1 MPRAVARRRP
11 GRSSGQSRGP
21 ARSRRPLRAE
31 SVDGPSDSLLPP
43 LSGSGTGMGS
53 TAFYLVV
60 LVCETFRMPVV
71 TMSEMVAALRATVGK
86 RGMPEEDLRAL
97 ADYLMSFFGFETE
110 AIDNNLDV
118 ADRDVFYML
127 EEEGLRQATTAE
139 DGWRCVRG
147 VQHVARRHLDAAIAS
162 EID

>member
-1 MPRAVARRRP
+1 
-11 GRSSGQSRGP
+11 
-21 ARSRRPLRAE
+21 
-31 SVDGPSDSLLPP
+31 
-43 LSGSGTGMGS
+43 MGS
-53 TAFYLVV
+53 TAVYLVV

-127 EEEGLRQATTAE
+127 EEEGLLTTRQEEVMIKKGKMWRIHYRVLRGERVKALAKPRRAQPDVTPLSEYDDLPDDIWNREVTA
-139 DGWRCVRG
+139 R
-147 VQHVARRHLDAAIAS
+147 
-162 EID
+162 

>member
-1 MPRAVARRRP
+1 
-11 GRSSGQSRGP
+11 
-21 ARSRRPLRAE
+21 
-31 SVDGPSDSLLPP
+31 
-43 LSGSGTGMGS
+43 
-53 TAFYLVV
+53 
-60 LVCETFRMPVV
+60 MPVV

-127 EEEGLRQATTAE
+127 EEEGLLTTRQEEVMLKKGKMWRIHYWILRVERIKAFAKPQRSKAE
-139 DGWRCVRG
+139 VNAFAVYNALTDDIW
-147 VQHVARRHLDAAIAS
+147 ARRAS
-162 EID
+162 TRSSRWDMGSSAWPSRSSSTSFLTASCPASRTSRSGPSA

>member
-1 MPRAVARRRP
+1 
-11 GRSSGQSRGP
+11 
-21 ARSRRPLRAE
+21 
-31 SVDGPSDSLLPP
+31 
-43 LSGSGTGMGS
+43 
-53 TAFYLVV
+53 
-60 LVCETFRMPVV
+60 MPVV

-127 EEEGLRQATTAE
+127 EEEGLLTT
-139 DGWRCVRG
+139 
-147 VQHVARRHLDAAIAS
+147 RREGAWTKKGRTGRITNWTPPAGRIKRSAKPPGANPEPPAFPGKNAFPADS
-162 EID
+162 

>member
-1 MPRAVARRRP
+1 
-11 GRSSGQSRGP
+11 
-21 ARSRRPLRAE
+21 
-31 SVDGPSDSLLPP
+31 
-43 LSGSGTGMGS
+43 MGS

-60 LVCETFRMPVV
+60 LVGEPFRRPVV

-118 ADRDVFYML
+118 AARDVFYML
-127 EEEGLRQATTAE
+127 EEEGLLTTRQE
-139 DGWRCVRG
+139 EVMIKKGKMWRIHYWILRVERIKAFAKPQRPKLDVNAFAAYDNLPG
-147 VQHVARRHLDAAIAS
+147 DILARPLPAG
-162 EID
+162 